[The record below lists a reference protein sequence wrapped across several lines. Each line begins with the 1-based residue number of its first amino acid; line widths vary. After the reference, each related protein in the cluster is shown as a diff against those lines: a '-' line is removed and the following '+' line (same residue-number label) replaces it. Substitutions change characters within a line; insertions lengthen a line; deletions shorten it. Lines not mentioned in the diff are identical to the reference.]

1 MSDAKAVD
9 SDIYTDAYYAQQCGG
24 AEFFRVYG
32 PKVVKPS
39 MAYALKRARLA
50 PGMSVLDVGCGR
62 GEILY
67 QARAAGAFAA
77 GADFAQAALRVA
89 ASTSQAPV
97 LRCDAKRLPF
107 AEKTFDRIFFLGVLD
122 HLHDWELKDCFSEFK
137 RVLRPEGF
145 VVATTCTNT
154 DYYKSRTYAWRR
166 ACASLLGLR
175 EPAPPR
181 SGHDEEMHVNEHSQ
195 GALEGFF
202 RSIDWEA
209 DVEPRPNDKYCLN
222 DLYGDHLPEGFPM
235 RVASRWRKAW
245 HAAAFW
251 GPWKRI
257 LAREMF
263 CILTPCS

>member
-154 DYYKSRTYAWRR
+154 DYYGPMPGAGHAKPAG
-166 ACASLLGLR
+166 AR

-181 SGHDEEMHVNEHSQ
+181 SGTTKRCMSTSIRRARWKDSS
-195 GALEGFF
+195 G
-202 RSIDWEA
+202 IDWEA
-209 DVEPRPNDKYCLN
+209 DVEP
-222 DLYGDHLPEGFPM
+222 
-235 RVASRWRKAW
+235 
-245 HAAAFW
+245 
-251 GPWKRI
+251 
-257 LAREMF
+257 
-263 CILTPCS
+263 LTTSIA